1 MSPSSTS
8 PPTPTSTGIAATP
21 TFALI
26 DTTLRE
32 GEQFADA
39 FWTLPQKLELARLL
53 DAFGVEYLELT
64 SPAAGPAARAA
75 CEAVAGLGL
84 DTKVL
89 THIRCHMDDARLAVE
104 TGVDGVNMMFGT
116 SELLRRH
123 SHGKDLTQIL
133 ERALEVI
140 AFLRKA
146 GVEVRFS
153 SEDAFRS
160 DLVDLLTLYRAVDA
174 AGVDRVGVAD
184 TVGVA
189 HPQQVYR
196 LVHTLR
202 QVVGCGIEFHGHDDT
217 GCAVA
222 NTFCALEAGATHL
235 DVSVLGL
242 GERNGIASLEALV
255 ARLYSVDP
263 GAVRERYR
271 LPLLREIVEY
281 VSRSLDLTVPFNDCI
296 TGSAAFSHRAGIHV
310 KAMLENPRTY
320 EVLDP
325 DDFGIPR
332 RLQIAHHL
340 TGWNALRHRAREL
353 GLALSDER
361 IKEITREVKR
371 RAGERPFQNDEVD
384 GLLIAAA
391 TDDGVLEATSTP
403 IGGNP

>member
-1 MSPSSTS
+1 MTPPSPSAHESA
-8 PPTPTSTGIAATP
+8 PPTSA
-21 TFALI
+21 FALI

-39 FWTLPQKLELARLL
+39 FWTLPQKVELARLL

-75 CEAVAGLGL
+75 CESLAGLGL

-89 THIRCHMDDARLAVE
+89 THIRCHMDDARLAVA

-123 SHGKDLTQIL
+123 SHGKDLSQIL
-133 ERALEVI
+133 DQALEVI
-140 AFLRKA
+140 AFLRSA

-189 HPQQVYR
+189 HPQQVFR
-196 LVHTLR
+196 LVNTLR
-202 QVVGCGIEFHGHDDT
+202 QVVDCGIEFHGHDDT

-271 LPLLREIVEY
+271 LPLLREIVDF
-281 VSRSLDLTVPFNDCI
+281 VSRSLGVAVPFNDCI

-325 DDFGIPR
+325 EDFGIPR

-340 TGWNALRHRAREL
+340 TGWNALRHRSREL
-353 GLALSDER
+353 GLSLSDER
-361 IKEITREVKR
+361 IKEVTREVKR
-371 RAGERPFQNDEVD
+371 RAGEQPLGPEEVD
-384 GLLIAAA
+384 RMLLAAA
-391 TDDGVLEATSTP
+391 ADECVLLEPATATV
-403 IGGNP
+403 GGAL